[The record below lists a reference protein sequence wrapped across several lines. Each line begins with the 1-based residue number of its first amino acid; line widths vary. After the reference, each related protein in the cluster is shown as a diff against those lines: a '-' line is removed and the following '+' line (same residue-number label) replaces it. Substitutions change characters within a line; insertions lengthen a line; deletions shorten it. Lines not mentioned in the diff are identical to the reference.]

1 VLKSIALYTALIT
14 LGVVLSPILEPSS
27 APAQV
32 SPFKRTILQRADV
45 PGTNLELI
53 IATVDIA
60 PGARAGRHTHPGLT
74 MAYVVDGDFWLH
86 MDGQPEQILHVGEST
101 SNPDRTIHDEG
112 ALDKPVRL
120 HAVYVV
126 EKGKP
131 LAAPAQ

>member
-1 VLKSIALYTALIT
+1 MFKRIALYSALVT

-27 APAQV
+27 VPAQV

-60 PGARAGRHTHPGLT
+60 AGARAGRHTHPGMT
-74 MAYVVDGDFWLH
+74 MAYVVDGDFWQH
-86 MDGQPEQILHVGEST
+86 VDGQPENILHPGEST
-101 SNPDRTIHDEG
+101 SNPDRAIHDEG
-112 ALDKPVRL
+112 ALDKPVKL

-131 LAAPAQ
+131 LAVPAQ

>member
-1 VLKSIALYTALIT
+1 MVEERTVLKSIALYAALIT

-32 SPFKRTILQRADV
+32 SPFKRTILQ
-45 PGTNLELI
+45 LI
-53 IATVDIA
+53 IATVEIA

-112 ALDKPVRL
+112 ALDKPVRP

>member
-1 VLKSIALYTALIT
+1 MLKSIALSTALIT
-14 LGVVLSPILEPSS
+14 LGMVLSPILEPSS

-60 PGARAGRHTHPGLT
+60 PGARAGRHTHPGMT
-74 MAYVVDGDFWLH
+74 MAYVVDGDFWQH
-86 MDGQPEQILHVGEST
+86 VDGQSEQILHAGDST
-101 SNPDRTIHDEG
+101 SNPNRAIHDEG
-112 ALDKPVRL
+112 ALDKPVKL

-126 EKGKP
+126 EKGQP
-131 LAAPAQ
+131 LASSAQ

>member
-1 VLKSIALYTALIT
+1 MLKSIALYAALIT

-112 ALDKPVRL
+112 ALTSRSGRTL
-120 HAVYVV
+120 CTW
-126 EKGKP
+126 
-131 LAAPAQ
+131 

>member
-1 VLKSIALYTALIT
+1 MLKSIALYTALVT

-32 SPFKRTILQRADV
+32 SAFKRTILQRADV

-60 PGARAGRHTHPGLT
+60 PGARAGRHTHPGMT
-74 MAYVVDGDFWLH
+74 MAYVVDGDFWQH
-86 MDGQPEQILHVGEST
+86 VDGQPEQILHAGDST
-101 SNPDRTIHDEG
+101 SNPNRAIHDEG
-112 ALDKPVRL
+112 ALDKPVKL

-126 EKGKP
+126 EKGQP
-131 LAAPAQ
+131 LASSAQ